1 VYKELIAV
9 AFEAKEG
16 VMQRRFVITAVV
28 LLASGIAPAAQLDK
42 AADLPYAGKWK
53 LNVAKSD
60 FGETTVTFAQTAS
73 GEMQFTAAGQS
84 YTFRMDGKDYPG
96 LFGRTAT
103 WKQIDA
109 NTWETANKQ
118 DGKLLSTETTKLSAD
133 GKTLSINAKGPKPA
147 GGTFDQT
154 IVYERVSGGPGLVG
168 KWKTKNVETSAP
180 TVLELTPSGSDGLTV
195 NIPDFK
201 ITSEVKFDGK
211 DYPAVGPGVPPGLTL
226 AIQKAGPRSFDMT
239 EKQNGKPLFKLSFT
253 VSADGKTLTETG
265 GPIGVS
271 EKFKAVYDR
280 Q

>member
-1 VYKELIAV
+1 MRRNSMIAV
-9 AFEAKEG
+9 A
-16 VMQRRFVITAVV
+16 
-28 LLASGIAPAAQLDK
+28 LLAGAIVPAAQSDK
-42 AADLPYAGKWK
+42 TADLPYAGKWK

-60 FGETTVTFAQTAS
+60 FGETTITFAQTGS
-73 GEMQFTAAGQS
+73 GQMELTAAGQS
-84 YTFRMDGKDYPG
+84 YTFRLDGKDYPAP
-96 LFGRTAT
+96 LGRTAS

-109 NTWETANKQ
+109 TTWETVNKQ
-118 DGKLLSTETTKLSAD
+118 DGTPLTTDTTRLSAD
-133 GKTLSINAKGPKPA
+133 GKTLTVNAKGPKPA

-154 IVYERVSGGPGLVG
+154 IIYERVSGGPGLVG

-180 TVLELTPSGSDGLTV
+180 TVLELIPSGSDGLTI

-211 DYPAVGPGVPPGLTL
+211 DYPAAGPGLPPGLTL
-226 AIQKAGPRSFDMT
+226 AIQKTGSRSFDLT

-265 GPIGVS
+265 GPVGVS

>member
-1 VYKELIAV
+1 MPRNLVV
-9 AFEAKEG
+9 AAI
-16 VMQRRFVITAVV
+16 V
-28 LLASGIAPAAQLDK
+28 LASGIVGAAQSDK

-60 FGETTVTFAQTAS
+60 FGETTVTFAQTGS

-84 YTFRMDGKDYPG
+84 YTFRVDGKDYPA
-96 LFGRTAT
+96 LLGRTAT

-109 NTWETANKQ
+109 NTWETVNKQ
-118 DGKLLSTETTKLSAD
+118 DGKPLFTDTTRLSPD
-133 GKTLSINAKGPKPA
+133 GRTLTVNAKGPKPA

-154 IVYERVSGGPGLVG
+154 VVYERVSGGPGLTG
-168 KWKTKNVETSAP
+168 KWKTKNVQTSAP
-180 TVLELTPSGSDGLTV
+180 TVLERVPSGTDGLTV

-201 ITSEVKFDGK
+201 ITSDVKFDGK
-211 DYPAVGPGVPPGLTL
+211 DYPAVGSGVPPGLTL
-226 AIQKAGPRSFDMT
+226 AIEKTGPRSFDMT

>member
-1 VYKELIAV
+1 MRRTLAIA
-9 AFEAKEG
+9 A
-16 VMQRRFVITAVV
+16 AV
-28 LLASGIAPAAQLDK
+28 LASGIVQAAQSDK
-42 AADLPYAGKWK
+42 AADLPYAGTWK

-60 FGETTVTFAQTAS
+60 FGETTVTFAQTGS

-84 YTFRMDGKDYPG
+84 YTFRVDGKDYPA

-109 NTWETANKQ
+109 NTWETVNKQ
-118 DGKLLSTETTKLSAD
+118 DGKPLSAETTRLSAD
-133 GKTLSINAKGPKPA
+133 GKILTVNAKGPIPA

-154 IVYERVSGGPGLVG
+154 VVYERVSGGPGLVG
-168 KWKTKNVETSAP
+168 KWKTKNFATSAP
-180 TVLELTPSGSDGLTV
+180 TVLELVPSGSVGLTV

-211 DYPAVGPGVPPGLTL
+211 DYPATGPGVPPGLTL
-226 AIQKAGPRSFDMT
+226 AMQKTGPRSFDMT

-265 GPIGVS
+265 GPVGVS